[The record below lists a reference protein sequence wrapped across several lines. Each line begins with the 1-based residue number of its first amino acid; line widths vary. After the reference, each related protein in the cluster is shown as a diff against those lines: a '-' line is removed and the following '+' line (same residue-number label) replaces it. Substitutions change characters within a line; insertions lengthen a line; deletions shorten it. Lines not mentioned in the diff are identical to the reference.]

1 MANDTA
7 ATPMMKQYWAFREK
21 LPANTLLFFRC
32 GDFYEMFGEDAER
45 GAEILGITLTKRGGA
60 ALAGVPYHALS
71 NYLAKALKAG
81 VKIAICEQTET
92 PQAGKLV
99 PRAIVR
105 IVTAGTNFDE
115 SQLDAKSNNYILA
128 VDENKRGL
136 HAAWIDATTG
146 DFYVATSREPQ
157 KLVATLQA
165 IRPSEILIPESWQ
178 QGNAPDYLEPIIE
191 WNLITR
197 MPDWKFDAEG
207 GRRSV
212 QKALNVNSLDGF
224 GVAENHPALGPAGA
238 LLAYLTETLCESPS
252 FLRKISELRSD
263 ETLLIDA
270 ASTRNLELFKSAA
283 GTREGSL
290 LAAIDYTHTAAG
302 ARLLEQW
309 LAAPPRKVEIARE
322 RQEGV
327 AAFVDHPSSAERVR
341 TALAYVKDIARIL
354 GRLQNHMRTPRE
366 LGAVRETLRRIPEIK
381 QELAYLGS
389 PVINALAARISEH
402 AQLRDLLEAALEEEL
417 PSTIEGAIRSGY
429 NARLDE
435 LRDIR
440 TNSKTW
446 LAEYEAGLQES
457 TQIKN
462 LRVRYNNAFG
472 YYIEVSKSNTG
483 RVPEAFIRRQTL
495 VNAERYTTAELRKK
509 ESEIL
514 HADELVSSQEADLY
528 AELVAAT
535 IAQTESLSESAAA
548 LSQID
553 VLAGWAQLAQIWDYC
568 RPTVDD
574 SDVLE
579 ISLGRHPV
587 VEQMLHRPG
596 VSQHFVP
603 NDTALQAS
611 DAQIN
616 LITGPNMAGKST
628 YIRQVALIALLAQI
642 GCWVPA
648 KSAHVG
654 LADRIFCRV
663 GASDELARGN
673 STFMVE
679 MNETANIL
687 NNASPKSIVILDEIG
702 RGTST
707 YDGLS
712 IAWAVAE
719 YLHGNGPAGPRTL
732 FATHYHELTRIAD
745 TLPRLK
751 NFCVAVKE
759 WNDEI
764 IFVRQVIPGAAD
776 RSYGIH
782 VARLAGLPESV
793 VSRANEILS
802 DLEGASISFKDPH
815 PPKNAPAISEE
826 STPAETLAEEPAKRP
841 AKPRTGKAKIRDAAA
856 EARPP
861 VPPRED
867 RQLSLF

>member
-1 MANDTA
+1 MADEIAT
-7 ATPMMKQYWAFREK
+7 TPMMRQYWAFREK

-60 ALAGVPYHALS
+60 ALAGVPYHALN
-71 NYLAKALKAG
+71 NYLGKALKAG

-99 PRAIVR
+99 NRAIVR
-105 IVTAGTNFDE
+105 IITAGTNFDE
-115 SQLDAKSNNYILA
+115 TQIDAKSNNYILA

-146 DFYVATSREPQ
+146 DFYIATSRDPQ
-157 KLVATLQA
+157 KLLATLQA

-178 QGNAPDYLEPIIE
+178 QGKAPEHWEPIIE

-197 MPDWKFDAEG
+197 MPDWKFDAES

-212 QKALNVNSLDGF
+212 QKTLNVNSLDGF
-224 GVAENHPALGPAGA
+224 GIAEAHPGLGPAGA
-238 LLAYLTETLCESPS
+238 LLSYLTETLCESPT
-252 FLRKISELRSD
+252 FLRKITELRSD

-270 ASTRNLELFKSAA
+270 ASTRNLELFKSAS

-309 LAAPPRKVEIARE
+309 LAAPPRDVAIPRE

-327 AAFVDHPSSAERVR
+327 AAFFAHPSAAARVR
-341 TALAYVKDIARIL
+341 TALSYVKDIARIL
-354 GRLQNHMRTPRE
+354 GRLQNHMRSPRE
-366 LGAVRETLRRIPEIK
+366 LGAIRETLRQIPEIK
-381 QELAYLGS
+381 QELSFLDS
-389 PVINALAARISEH
+389 PVIAALSEQISEH
-402 AQLRDLLEAALEEEL
+402 ASLRDLLENALAEEL
-417 PSTIEGAIRSGY
+417 PATIEGALRAGY

-435 LRDIR
+435 LRNIR
-440 TNSKTW
+440 LNSKTW
-446 LAEYEAGLQES
+446 ISDYEASLQEL

-462 LRVRYNNAFG
+462 LRVRFNNAFG
-472 YYIEVSKSNTG
+472 YYIEVSKSNVA
-483 RVPEAFIRRQTL
+483 RVPEDFIRRQTL

-514 HADELVSSQEADLY
+514 HADELVTSHETDLY
-528 AELVAAT
+528 AELVSAT
-535 IAQTESLSESAAA
+535 LAHTEALLATAGA
-548 LSQID
+548 LSKID
-553 VLAGWAQLAQIWDYC
+553 VLAGWAQLAQVWDYA
-568 RPTVDD
+568 RPIVDD

-596 VSQHFVP
+596 VSQTFVP

-611 DAQIN
+611 GAQIN

-687 NNASPKSIVILDEIG
+687 NNATEKSLVILDEIG

-719 YLHGNGPAGPRTL
+719 YLHGNTSAGPRTL

-782 VARLAGLPESV
+782 VARLAGLPASV

-802 DLEGASISFKDPH
+802 DLEGASISFQNPH
-815 PPKNAPAISEE
+815 PPKTEALSVEE
-826 STPAETLAEEPAKRP
+826 SESVAEDAET
-841 AKPRTGKAKIRDAAA
+841 KPKKVRAGKAKIRDAAS
-856 EARPP
+856 EVRPLKA
-861 VPPRED
+861 PPQED
-867 RQLSLF
+867 RQLTLF

>member
-1 MANDTA
+1 MANDIV

-60 ALAGVPYHALS
+60 ALAGVPYHALN

-92 PQAGKLV
+92 PQSGKLV

-115 SQLDAKSNNYILA
+115 TQLDAKSNNYILA
-128 VDENKRGL
+128 LDENKRGL

-146 DFYVATSREPQ
+146 DFYIATSRDPQ
-157 KLVATLQA
+157 KLAATLQA

-178 QGNAPDYLEPIIE
+178 QGKAPDYLEPIVE
-191 WNLITR
+191 WNLTTR
-197 MPDWKFDAEG
+197 MPGWKFDADA
-207 GRRSV
+207 GRRAV
-212 QKALNVNSLDGF
+212 QRALNVTGLDGF
-224 GVAENHPALGPAGA
+224 GIAENHAALGPAGA

-270 ASTRNLELFKSAA
+270 ASTRNLELFKSVG

-302 ARLLEQW
+302 GRLLEQW
-309 LAAPPRKVEIARE
+309 LAAPPRQISVVRE
-322 RQEGV
+322 RQDGV
-327 AAFVDHPSSAERVR
+327 AAFFDHPSGAERVR
-341 TALAYVKDIARIL
+341 TALAYVKDVARIL
-354 GRLQNHMRTPRE
+354 GRLQNHMRSPRE
-366 LGAVRETLRRIPEIK
+366 LGAIRETLRRIPEIK
-381 QELAYLGS
+381 TELALLGS
-389 PVINALAARISEH
+389 PVINGLAEKISEH
-402 AQLRDLLEAALEEEL
+402 LPLRELLESALEEEV
-417 PSTIEGAIRSGY
+417 PATIEGAIRPGY
-429 NARLDE
+429 NSRLDK
-435 LRDIR
+435 LRGIR

-446 LAEYEAGLQES
+446 LSEYEAGLQEA

-472 YYIEVSKSNTG
+472 YYIEVSKSNTS
-483 RVPEAFIRRQTL
+483 RVPEDFIRRQTL

-514 HADELVSSQEADLY
+514 HADELVSKHEADLY
-528 AELVAAT
+528 AELVSAT
-535 IAQTESLSESAAA
+535 LAQSAPLLESAAA

-553 VLAGWAQLAQIWDYC
+553 VLAGWAQLAQIWDYS
-568 RPTVDD
+568 RPLVDD

-579 ISLGRHPV
+579 ISFGRHPV

-596 VSQHFVP
+596 ISQHFVP
-603 NDTALQAS
+603 NDTSLQAS
-611 DAQIN
+611 KAQIN

-648 KSAHVG
+648 KSAHIG

-687 NNASPKSIVILDEIG
+687 NNATEKSIVILDEIG

-719 YLHGNGPAGPRTL
+719 YLHGNREAGPRTL

-764 IFVRQVIPGAAD
+764 IFVRQVVPGAAD

-802 DLEGASISFKDPH
+802 DLEGSSISFKNPH
-815 PPKNAPAISEE
+815 PPKDFPANDAV
-826 STPAETLAEEPAKRP
+826 AETAPESSKKT
-841 AKPRTGKAKIRDAAA
+841 AKPRGKTKIRDAASGTLPPPKPA
-856 EARPP
+856 E
-861 VPPRED
+861 E

>member
-1 MANDTA
+1 
-7 ATPMMKQYWAFREK
+7 MMKQYWAFREK

-115 SQLDAKSNNYILA
+115 TQLDAKSNNYILA

-146 DFYVATSREPQ
+146 DFYIATSREPQ

-197 MPDWKFDAEG
+197 LPDWKFDAEG

-224 GVAENHPALGPAGA
+224 GVAEGHPALGPAGA

-309 LAAPPRKVEIARE
+309 LAAPPRKVEVARE

-327 AAFVDHPSSAERVR
+327 AAFFDHPSSAERVR

-366 LGAVRETLRRIPEIK
+366 LGAIRETLRRIPEIK

-389 PVINALAARISEH
+389 PVIDALASRISEH
-402 AQLRDLLEAALEEEL
+402 TQLRELLEAALEEEL
-417 PSTIEGAIRSGY
+417 PTAIEGAIRSGY

-472 YYIEVSKSNTG
+472 YYIEVSKSNAG
-483 RVPEAFIRRQTL
+483 RVPEDFIRRQTL

-535 IAQTESLSESAAA
+535 IAQTESLSESATA

-553 VLAGWAQLAQIWDYC
+553 VLAGWAQLAQVWDYC

-574 SDVLE
+574 SDILE

-648 KSAHVG
+648 KSAHIG

-687 NNASPKSIVILDEIG
+687 NNATEKSIVILDEIG

-719 YLHGNGPAGPRTL
+719 YLHGNGDAGPRTL

-782 VARLAGLPESV
+782 VARLAGLPDSV

-802 DLEGASISFKDPH
+802 DLEGASISLKNPH
-815 PPKNAPAISEE
+815 PPKAISADLPEA
-826 STPAETLAEEPAKRP
+826 SSAQAVAEEPAKR
-841 AKPRTGKAKIRDAAA
+841 KPRTSKAKIRDAAA

>member
-1 MANDTA
+1 
-7 ATPMMKQYWAFREK
+7 MMKQYWAFREK

-99 PRAIVR
+99 PRAIIR

-115 SQLDAKSNNYILA
+115 TQLDAKSNNYILA

-146 DFYVATSREPQ
+146 DFYIATSREPQ

-178 QGNAPDYLEPIIE
+178 QGHAPDYLEPIIE

-197 MPDWKFDAEG
+197 MPDWKFDAES
-207 GRRSV
+207 GRRAV

-224 GVAENHPALGPAGA
+224 GVAEGHPALGPAGA

-309 LAAPPRKVEIARE
+309 LAAPPRKVEVARE

-327 AAFVDHPSSAERVR
+327 AAFFDHPSSAERVR

-366 LGAVRETLRRIPEIK
+366 LGAIRETLRRIPEIK

-389 PVINALAARISEH
+389 PVIDALAARISEH
-402 AQLRDLLEAALEEEL
+402 TQLRELLESALEEEL
-417 PSTIEGAIRSGY
+417 PSSIEGAIRSGY

-472 YYIEVSKSNTG
+472 YYIEVSKSNTS

-514 HADELVSSQEADLY
+514 HADELVTTQEADLY

-535 IAQTESLSESAAA
+535 LAQSDSLLESAAA

-553 VLAGWAQLAQIWDYC
+553 VLAGWAQLAQVWDYC
-568 RPTVDD
+568 RPVVDD
-574 SDVLE
+574 SDILE

-611 DAQIN
+611 DTQIN

-648 KSAHVG
+648 KAAHVG

-802 DLEGASISFKDPH
+802 DLEGASISLKNPH
-815 PPKNAPAISEE
+815 PPKNVSTISEE
-826 STPAETLAEEPAKRP
+826 STPAATLAEEPAKRP
-841 AKPRTGKAKIRDAAA
+841 AKPRAGKAKIRDAAA

>member
-1 MANDTA
+1 
-7 ATPMMKQYWAFREK
+7 MMKQYWAFREK

-45 GAEILGITLTKRGGA
+45 GAEILGITLTKRSGA
-60 ALAGVPYHALS
+60 ALAGIPYHALN

-115 SQLDAKSNNYILA
+115 TQLDAKSNNYILA
-128 VDENKRGL
+128 IDEDKRGL

-146 DFYVATSREPQ
+146 DFYIATSRDPQ
-157 KLVATLQA
+157 KLLATLQA

-178 QGNAPDYLEPIIE
+178 QGKAPEYLEPIIE

-197 MPDWKFDAEG
+197 MPDWKFEVDSGCRAV
-207 GRRSV
+207 RR
-212 QKALNVNSLDGF
+212 ALNVNSLDGF
-224 GVAENHPALGPAGA
+224 GVAENHPSLGSAGA

-309 LAAPPRKVEIARE
+309 LAAPPRCVKTARE
-322 RQEGV
+322 RQDGV
-327 AAFVDHPSSAERVR
+327 AAFFDHPSSAERVR
-341 TALAYVKDIARIL
+341 TALAYIKDIARIL

-366 LGAVRETLRRIPEIK
+366 LGAIRETLRRIPEIK
-381 QELAYLGS
+381 RELALLGS
-389 PVINALAARISEH
+389 PVIDALAEKISEH
-402 AQLRDLLEAALEEEL
+402 TALRELLENALEEEL
-417 PSTIEGAIRSGY
+417 PTAVEGAIRPGY

-435 LRDIR
+435 LRDICS
-440 TNSKTW
+440 NSKSW
-446 LAEYEAGLQES
+446 LAEYEFGLQES

-462 LRVRYNNAFG
+462 LRVRYNSAFG
-472 YYIEVSKSNTG
+472 YYVEVSKSNTS
-483 RVPEAFIRRQTL
+483 RVPADFIRRQTL

-514 HADELVSSQEADLY
+514 HADELVKTQEADLY

-535 IAQTESLSESAAA
+535 LAQADSLSESAAA

-568 RPTVDD
+568 RPLVDD
-574 SDVLE
+574 SDALE
-579 ISLGRHPV
+579 IVLGRHPV

-603 NDTALQAS
+603 NDTSLQAS
-611 DAQIN
+611 GAQIN

-654 LADRIFCRV
+654 VADRIFCRV

-687 NNASPKSIVILDEIG
+687 NNATPKSLVILDEIG

-719 YLHGNGPAGPRTL
+719 YLHGNGVAGPRTL

-764 IFVRQVIPGAAD
+764 IFVRQVVPGSAD

-802 DLEGASISFKDPH
+802 DLEGTSISFKDPH
-815 PPKNAPAISEE
+815 PPKLV
-826 STPAETLAEEPAKRP
+826 PAEAIAVAESATDPSGRP
-841 AKPRTGKAKIRDAAA
+841 PKTRKAKMRDAAA
-856 EARPP
+856 GAL
-861 VPPRED
+861 PPRSPSED

>member
-1 MANDTA
+1 MADDGA
-7 ATPMMKQYWAFREK
+7 ATPMMRQYWDFREK

-45 GAEILGITLTKRGGA
+45 GAELLGITLTKRGGA
-60 ALAGVPYHALS
+60 PLAGVPYHAL
-71 NYLAKALKAG
+71 NTYLAKALKAG
-81 VKIAICEQTET
+81 VKIAICEQTE
-92 PQAGKLV
+92 PPKAGKLV
-99 PRAIVR
+99 KRALVR
-105 IVTAGTNFDE
+105 IITPGTNFDE
-115 SQLDAKSNNYILA
+115 TQLDAKSNNYILA
-128 VDENKRGL
+128 LDETPRGGL
-136 HAAWIDATTG
+136 CAAWIDATTG
-146 DFYVATSREPQ
+146 DFYVAASREPQ
-157 KLVATLQA
+157 KLLAPLQA
-165 IRPSEILIPESWQ
+165 LRPSEILVPESWKE
-178 QGNAPDYLEPIIE
+178 GKAPAYLEPLIE

-197 MPDWKFDAEG
+197 MPDWKFDAES
-207 GRRSV
+207 GRRAV
-212 QKALNVNSLDGF
+212 QRALNVNGLEGF
-224 GVAENHPALGPAGA
+224 GVAGTHPGLGPAGA

-252 FLRKISELRSD
+252 FLRKISELRDD

-270 ASTRNLELFKSAA
+270 ASTRNLEIFKSAA

-290 LAAIDYTHTAAG
+290 LDAIDFTHTAGG

-309 LAAPPRKVEIARE
+309 LAAPPRKAEIARE

-327 AAFVDHPSSAERVR
+327 AAFVAHPSAAERVR
-341 TALAYVKDIARIL
+341 TALAYVKDLARIL

-366 LGAVRETLRRIPEIK
+366 LGAVRETLRRVPEIK
-381 QELAYLGS
+381 AEIARLGS
-389 PVINALAARISEH
+389 PVTDAIAAKISEH
-402 AQLRDLLEAALEEEL
+402 ADLRGLLESALEEEL
-417 PSTIEGAIRSGY
+417 PATVENAVRAGY

-435 LRDIR
+435 LRDLR
-440 TNSKTW
+440 KNSRVW
-446 LAEYEAGLQES
+446 VANYETRLQEE

-472 YYIEVSKSNTG
+472 YYIEVSKSNVA
-483 RVPEAFIRRQTL
+483 RVPADFIRRQTL
-495 VNAERYTTAELRKK
+495 VNAERYTTAELRRK
-509 ESEIL
+509 EGEIL
-514 HADELVSSQEADLY
+514 HADELVSAQETDLY
-528 AELVAAT
+528 AELVAAVVART
-535 IAQTESLSESAAA
+535 DSLSETAAA
-548 LSQID
+548 LSRLD
-553 VLAGWAQLAQIWDYC
+553 VLAGWAQLAQTWDYC
-568 RPTVDD
+568 RPVVDE
-574 SDVLE
+574 SDALE

-603 NDTALQAS
+603 NDTSLQAS
-611 DAQIN
+611 GTQIN

-648 KSAHVG
+648 KAARVG
-654 LADRIFCRV
+654 VADRIFCRV

-687 NNASPKSIVILDEIG
+687 NNATPKSLVVLDEIG

-764 IFVRQVIPGAAD
+764 IFVRQVVPGAAD

-793 VSRANEILS
+793 VARANEILS
-802 DLEGASISFKDPH
+802 DLEGSAVSFENPH
-815 PPKNAPAISEE
+815 PPKAETPDAVAEDPAG
-826 STPAETLAEEPAKRP
+826 TPAKARA
-841 AKPRTGKAKIRDAAA
+841 AKPRGGKLRDAAA
-856 EARPP
+856 GTRPL
-861 VPPRED
+861 PPPPED
-867 RQLSLF
+867 DPQLTLF

>member
-115 SQLDAKSNNYILA
+115 TQLDAKSNNYILA

-146 DFYVATSREPQ
+146 DFYIATSREPQ

-197 MPDWKFDAEG
+197 LPDWKFDAES

-224 GVAENHPALGPAGA
+224 GVAEGHPALGPAGA

-309 LAAPPRKVEIARE
+309 LAAPPRKVEVARE

-327 AAFVDHPSSAERVR
+327 AAFFDHPSSAERVR

-366 LGAVRETLRRIPEIK
+366 LGAIRETLRRIPEIK

-389 PVINALAARISEH
+389 PVIDALASRISEH
-402 AQLRDLLEAALEEEL
+402 TQLRELLEAALEEEL
-417 PSTIEGAIRSGY
+417 PTAIEGAIRSGY

-472 YYIEVSKSNTG
+472 YYIEVSKSNAG
-483 RVPEAFIRRQTL
+483 RVPEDFIRRQTL

-553 VLAGWAQLAQIWDYC
+553 ILAGWAQLAQVWDYC

-574 SDVLE
+574 SDILE

-648 KSAHVG
+648 KSAHIG

-687 NNASPKSIVILDEIG
+687 NNATEKSIVILDEIG

-719 YLHGNGPAGPRTL
+719 YLHGNGDAGPRTL

-802 DLEGASISFKDPH
+802 DLEGASISLKNPH
-815 PPKNAPAISEE
+815 PPKAISADLPEA
-826 STPAETLAEEPAKRP
+826 SSAQAVAEEPAKR
-841 AKPRTGKAKIRDAAA
+841 KPRTSKAKIRDAAA

>member
-1 MANDTA
+1 MADEIA
-7 ATPMMKQYWAFREK
+7 MTPMMRQYWAFREK

-45 GAEILGITLTKRGGA
+45 GAEILGITLTKRSGS

-99 PRAIVR
+99 NRAIVR
-105 IVTAGTNFDE
+105 IITAGTNFDE
-115 SQLDAKSNNYILA
+115 TQLDAKSNNFILA

-136 HAAWIDATTG
+136 HASWIDATTG
-146 DFYVATSREPQ
+146 DFYIATSREPQ
-157 KLVATLQA
+157 KLLATLQA

-178 QGNAPDYLEPIIE
+178 QGNAPAHWEPIIE

-197 MPDWKFDAEG
+197 LPDWKFDVES

-224 GVAENHPALGPAGA
+224 GVAETHPALGSAGA
-238 LLAYLTETLCESPS
+238 LLAYLTETLCEAPT
-252 FLRKISELRSD
+252 FLRKISELRSE

-302 ARLLEQW
+302 SRLLEQW
-309 LAAPPRKVEIARE
+309 LAAPPRNAAIPRE

-327 AAFVDHPSSAERVR
+327 AAFFSHPSGASRVR

-354 GRLQNHMRTPRE
+354 GRLQNHMRSPRE
-366 LGAVRETLRRIPEIK
+366 LGAIRETLRRIPEIK
-381 QELAYLGS
+381 QELALLES
-389 PVINALAARISEH
+389 PVIQALAGKISEH
-402 AQLRDLLEAALEEEL
+402 SALLDLLEVALAEEL
-417 PSTIEGAIRSGY
+417 PTTIEGAVRAGY

-440 TNSKTW
+440 LNSKTW
-446 LAEYEAGLQES
+446 IADYETRLQES

-462 LRVRYNNAFG
+462 LRVRFNNAFG
-472 YYIEVSKSNTG
+472 YYIEVSKSNVA
-483 RVPEAFIRRQTL
+483 RVPEDFIRRQTL

-514 HADELVSSQEADLY
+514 HADELVTSHEADLY
-528 AELVAAT
+528 AELVATTVAET
-535 IAQTESLSESAAA
+535 DSLLETAAA
-548 LSQID
+548 LAQID
-553 VLAGWAQLAQIWDYC
+553 VLSGWAQLAQTWDYS
-568 RPTVDD
+568 RPVVDD

-596 VSQHFVP
+596 VSQNFVP
-603 NDTALQAS
+603 NDTSLQAS
-611 DAQIN
+611 GAQIN

-687 NNASPKSIVILDEIG
+687 NNATEKSLVILDEIG

-719 YLHGNGPAGPRTL
+719 YLHGNASAGPRTL

-764 IFVRQVIPGAAD
+764 IFVRQVIPGSAD

-802 DLEGASISFKDPH
+802 DLEGASISFENPH
-815 PPKNAPAISEE
+815 PPKATVSVVEE
-826 STPAETLAEEPAKRP
+826 SADVPVSKKAGARPKR
-841 AKPRTGKAKIRDAAA
+841 AKIRDAAL
-856 EARPP
+856 EMPKP
-861 VPPRED
+861 EPLRED
-867 RQLSLF
+867 RQLTLF

>member
-115 SQLDAKSNNYILA
+115 TQLDAKSNNYILA

-146 DFYVATSREPQ
+146 DFYIATSREPQ

-224 GVAENHPALGPAGA
+224 GIAEGHPALGPAGA

-309 LAAPPRKVEIARE
+309 LAAPPRKVEVARE

-327 AAFVDHPSSAERVR
+327 AAFFDHPSSAERVR

-366 LGAVRETLRRIPEIK
+366 LGAIRETLRRIPEIK

-402 AQLRDLLEAALEEEL
+402 TPLRELLEAALEEEL

-429 NARLDE
+429 NTRLDE

-472 YYIEVSKSNTG
+472 YYIEVSKSNAG
-483 RVPEAFIRRQTL
+483 RVPEDFIRRQTL

-553 VLAGWAQLAQIWDYC
+553 VLAGWAQLAQVWDYC

-648 KSAHVG
+648 KSARVG
-654 LADRIFCRV
+654 LADRIVCRV

-687 NNASPKSIVILDEIG
+687 NNAGPKSIVILDEIG

-815 PPKNAPAISEE
+815 PPKNIPAISEE
-826 STPAETLAEEPAKRP
+826 SAPAETLAEEPAKR
-841 AKPRTGKAKIRDAAA
+841 KPRTSKAKIRDAAA

>member
-1 MANDTA
+1 MADEVAT
-7 ATPMMKQYWAFREK
+7 TPMMKQYWAFREK

-71 NYLAKALKAG
+71 NYLGKALKAG

-115 SQLDAKSNNYILA
+115 TQLDAKSNNYILA

-146 DFYVATSREPQ
+146 DFYIASERDPQ
-157 KLVATLQA
+157 KLLATLQA

-178 QGNAPDYLEPIIE
+178 QGNAPEHWEPIIE

-197 MPDWKFDAEG
+197 LPDWKFDAES
-207 GRRSV
+207 GRRAV
-212 QKALNVNSLDGF
+212 QKTLNVNSLDGF
-224 GVAENHPALGPAGA
+224 GIAEAHPGLGPAGA
-238 LLAYLTETLCESPS
+238 LLSYLTETLCESPS
-252 FLRKISELRSD
+252 FLRKITELRSD

-270 ASTRNLELFKSAA
+270 ASTRNLELFKSAS

-309 LAAPPRKVEIARE
+309 LAAPPRDAAIPRE

-327 AAFVDHPSSAERVR
+327 AAFFAHPSVASRVR
-341 TALAYVKDIARIL
+341 TALSYVKDVARIL
-354 GRLQNHMRTPRE
+354 GRLQNHMRSPRE
-366 LGAVRETLRRIPEIK
+366 LGAIRETLRQIPDIK
-381 QELAYLGS
+381 RELSFLDS
-389 PVINALAARISEH
+389 PVIAMLAEKISEH
-402 AQLRDLLEAALEEEL
+402 ADLRDLLEKALAEEL
-417 PSTIEGAIRSGY
+417 PNVIEGAVRPGY

-440 TNSKTW
+440 LNSKTW
-446 LAEYEAGLQES
+446 ISDYEARLQEA

-462 LRVRYNNAFG
+462 LRVRFNNAFG
-472 YYIEVSKSNTG
+472 YYVEVSKSNAA
-483 RVPEAFIRRQTL
+483 RVPEDFIRRQTL

-514 HADELVSSQEADLY
+514 HADELVTSCEADLY

-535 IAQTESLSESAAA
+535 VAHTDA
-548 LSQID
+548 LLETATALAKID
-553 VLAGWAQLAQIWDYC
+553 VLAGWAQLAQVWDYT
-568 RPTVDD
+568 RPLVDD

-596 VSQHFVP
+596 VSQNFVP
-603 NDTALQAS
+603 NDTSLQAS
-611 DAQIN
+611 GVQIN

-628 YIRQVALIALLAQI
+628 YIRQVALIALMAQI

-648 KSAHVG
+648 KSAHIG

-687 NNASPKSIVILDEIG
+687 NNATEKSLVILDEIG

-719 YLHGNGPAGPRTL
+719 YLHGNASAGPRTL

-764 IFVRQVIPGAAD
+764 IFVRQVIPGSAD

-782 VARLAGLPESV
+782 VARLAGLPASV
-793 VSRANEILS
+793 VARANEILS
-802 DLEGASISFKDPH
+802 DLEGASISFQNPH
-815 PPKNAPAISEE
+815 PPK
-826 STPAETLAEEPAKRP
+826 AEVQTVAEEAASVPEKKT
-841 AKPRTGKAKIRDAAA
+841 AKPRSGKAKIRDAANECA
-856 EARPP
+856 TPP
-861 VPPRED
+861 LPPQED
-867 RQLSLF
+867 RQLTLF

>member
-1 MANDTA
+1 MANEIV

-92 PQAGKLV
+92 AQAGKLV

-115 SQLDAKSNNYILA
+115 TQLDAKSNNYILA

-146 DFYVATSREPQ
+146 DFYIASSREPQ
-157 KLVATLQA
+157 KLLATLQA

-207 GRRSV
+207 GRRAV

-224 GVAENHPALGPAGA
+224 GITENHPALGSAGA

-270 ASTRNLELFKSAA
+270 ASTRNLELFKSAS

-309 LAAPPRKVEIARE
+309 LAAPPRRVEVARE

-327 AAFVDHPSSAERVR
+327 AAFFAHPSSAERVR

-366 LGAVRETLRRIPEIK
+366 LGAIRETLRKIPEIK
-381 QELAYLGS
+381 TELALLAS
-389 PVINALAARISEH
+389 PVIDALAEKISEH
-402 AQLRDLLEAALEEEL
+402 TQLRELLEAALEEEL
-417 PSTIEGAIRSGY
+417 PTSVEGAIRAGY
-429 NARLDE
+429 NSRLDE
-435 LRDIR
+435 LRNIC

-446 LAEYEAGLQES
+446 LAEYEAGLQDA
-457 TQIKN
+457 TQIRN

-472 YYIEVSKSNTG
+472 YYIEVSKSNTS
-483 RVPEAFIRRQTL
+483 RVPEDFIRRQTL

-514 HADELVSSQEADLY
+514 HADELVSTHEADLY

-535 IAQTESLSESAAA
+535 LSHTDSLLETASA

-568 RPTVDD
+568 RPEIDD
-574 SDVLE
+574 SDILE
-579 ISLGRHPV
+579 IALGRHPV

-611 DAQIN
+611 GAQIN

-648 KSAHVG
+648 KSAHIG

-687 NNASPKSIVILDEIG
+687 NNASPKSLVILDEIG

-719 YLHGNGPAGPRTL
+719 YLHGNGESGPRTL

-802 DLEGASISFKDPH
+802 DLEGASISFENPH
-815 PPKNAPAISEE
+815 PPKNV
-826 STPAETLAEEPAKRP
+826 PAEAAAVAEEAPEQAKKTP
-841 AKPRTGKAKIRDAAA
+841 KPRKAKIRDAANGA
-856 EARPP
+856 LPP
-861 VPPRED
+861 SPLQED

>member
-1 MANDTA
+1 
-7 ATPMMKQYWAFREK
+7 MMKQYWAFREK

-115 SQLDAKSNNYILA
+115 TQLDAKSNNYILA

-146 DFYVATSREPQ
+146 DFYIATSREPQ

-197 MPDWKFDAEG
+197 LPDWKFDAES

-224 GVAENHPALGPAGA
+224 GVAEGHPALGPAGA

-309 LAAPPRKVEIARE
+309 LAAPPRKVEVARE

-327 AAFVDHPSSAERVR
+327 AAFFDHPSSAERVR

-366 LGAVRETLRRIPEIK
+366 LGAIRETLRRIPEIK

-389 PVINALAARISEH
+389 PVIDALASRISEH
-402 AQLRDLLEAALEEEL
+402 TQLLELLEAALEEEL
-417 PSTIEGAIRSGY
+417 PNAIEGAIRSGY

-472 YYIEVSKSNTG
+472 YYIEVSKSNAG
-483 RVPEAFIRRQTL
+483 RVPEDFIRRQTL

-553 VLAGWAQLAQIWDYC
+553 VLAGWAQLAQVWDYC

-648 KSAHVG
+648 KSAHIG

-687 NNASPKSIVILDEIG
+687 NNATAKSIVILDEIG

-719 YLHGNGPAGPRTL
+719 YLHGNGDAGPRTL

-782 VARLAGLPESV
+782 VARLAGLPDSV

-802 DLEGASISFKDPH
+802 DLEGASISLKNPH
-815 PPKNAPAISEE
+815 PPKAISANLPEA
-826 STPAETLAEEPAKRP
+826 SSAQAVAEEPAKR
-841 AKPRTGKAKIRDAAA
+841 KPRTSKAKIRDAAA

>member
-1 MANDTA
+1 MANEIA
-7 ATPMMKQYWAFREK
+7 VTPMMKQYWAFREK

-45 GAEILGITLTKRGGA
+45 GAEILGITLTRRSGT
-60 ALAGVPYHALS
+60 ALAGVPYHALN

-115 SQLDAKSNNYILA
+115 TQLDAKSNNYILA
-128 VDENKRGL
+128 IDENKRGL

-146 DFYVATSREPQ
+146 DFYIATSREPQ
-157 KLVATLQA
+157 KLLATLQA

-178 QGNAPDYLEPIIE
+178 QGNSPDYLEPIIE

-197 MPDWKFDAEG
+197 MPDWKFETES
-207 GRRSV
+207 GRRAV

-224 GVAENHPALGPAGA
+224 GVAENHAALGPAGA

-252 FLRKISELRSD
+252 FLRKLSELRSD

-302 ARLLEQW
+302 GRLLEQW
-309 LAAPPRKVEIARE
+309 LAAPPRQVAVARE

-327 AAFVDHPSSAERVR
+327 AAFFAHPSGAERVR

-366 LGAVRETLRRIPEIK
+366 LGAIRETLRRIPEIK
-381 QELAYLGS
+381 TELVLLGS
-389 PVINALAARISEH
+389 PVIDALAEKISEH
-402 AQLRDLLEAALEEEL
+402 AQLRELLEVALEEEL
-417 PSTIEGAIRSGY
+417 PTTIEGAIRCGY
-429 NARLDE
+429 NSRLDE
-435 LRDIR
+435 LRDIC

-446 LAEYEAGLQES
+446 LAEYEAGLQQS

-472 YYIEVSKSNTG
+472 YYIEVSKSNAS
-483 RVPEAFIRRQTL
+483 RVPEEFIRRQTL

-514 HADELVSSQEADLY
+514 HADELASSHEADLY

-535 IAQTESLSESAAA
+535 LAQSASLLESAAA

-553 VLAGWAQLAQIWDYC
+553 VLAGWAQLAQIWDYS
-568 RPTVDD
+568 RPIVDD
-574 SDVLE
+574 SDLLE

-596 VSQHFVP
+596 ISQHFVP
-603 NDTALQAS
+603 NDTSLQAS
-611 DAQIN
+611 KTQIN

-648 KSAHVG
+648 KSAHIG

-687 NNASPKSIVILDEIG
+687 NNATKKSLVILDEIG

-719 YLHGNGPAGPRTL
+719 YLHGNGDAGPRTL

-802 DLEGASISFKDPH
+802 DLEGASISFKNPH
-815 PPKNAPAISEE
+815 PPKSFSARSAGNSPI
-826 STPAETLAEEPAKRP
+826 ETIAEEPPKKHM
-841 AKPRTGKAKIRDAAA
+841 KPRGRAKIRDAAA
-856 EARPP
+856 GSLPP
-861 VPPRED
+861 VMPPET